1 MTPSHNNH
9 PILPSY
15 SSPPSL
21 YWQHPPTLPSYS
33 TPPPFSLLTT
43 GLIDAAAAMAHC
55 SLDRIKLF
63 DAMIEGLEGTTAAT
77 SSGTSAAASAG
88 SSASASGINN
98 DVPEP
103 LMTKLLQESDRPAV
117 LNYLSA
123 VPPAQRLVCLTALR

>member
-1 MTPSHNNH
+1 
-9 PILPSY
+9 
-15 SSPPSL
+15 
-21 YWQHPPTLPSYS
+21 
-33 TPPPFSLLTT
+33 
-43 GLIDAAAAMAHC
+43 MAHC

-77 SSGTSAAASAG
+77 SSGTSAAASAA
-88 SSASASGINN
+88 ASASGGINN

-123 VPPAQRLVCLTALR
+123 LSPAQRLVCLTALR